1 LPSPGAAD
9 IGGIGYTGCIDL
21 PTTRRKA
28 PCDAMRHFFR
38 SHWKVTL
45 AMLLAIVLATLTV
58 ETRSDA
64 TPLAARLQAHARAL
78 APSAPSSPMQY
89 VDTSLRRYGY
99 VLHRQQIDGDSASH
113 PAHSIEATLASV
125 TPGAMPERTF
135 VIGARVGPGGDVGAA
150 AVLELARAVKDLRPA
165 PGTEIRFVFF
175 MGAAE
180 SGAEDTGAGNFI
192 AFIGTPDGAQRVR
205 QAFAALRSDPQLMQ
219 HGLATSA
226 HVMGLTLSRG
236 GNSDDDADGSPAK
249 TTLLITGSDFLGYP
263 YFYTA
268 PLPADE
274 NSDMQQPG
282 EFDGLA
288 RVVAGLTRTL
298 TAMAG
303 VVQA

>member
-1 LPSPGAAD
+1 
-9 IGGIGYTGCIDL
+9 
-21 PTTRRKA
+21 
-28 PCDAMRHFFR
+28 MRNFFN
-38 SHWKVTL
+38 SHWKVIL
-45 AMLLAIVLATLTV
+45 AILLAIVLATLTV
-58 ETRSDA
+58 DTQSDA
-64 TPLAARLQAHARAL
+64 APLAARLQAHARAL
-78 APSAPSSPMQY
+78 APDAPRSPMQH

-99 VLHRQQIDGDSASH
+99 VLHRQRIGSGSGSGSH
-113 PAHSIEATLASV
+113 SAHSIEATLAGV
-125 TPGAMPERTF
+125 TPGVMPIRTF

-150 AVLELARAVKDLRPA
+150 AVRELARAVKDLRPA

-175 MGAAE
+175 MEAAG
-180 SGAEDTGAGNFI
+180 SGEEDTGAGNFI
-192 AFIGTPDGAQRVR
+192 AFTGTPDGAQRVR
-205 QAFAALRSDPQLMQ
+205 QAFAALRSDPQMMR

-226 HVMGLTLSRG
+226 HVMGLTLSRHG
-236 GNSDDDADGSPAK
+236 SGDGSPAT
-249 TTLLITGSDFLGYP
+249 TTLLITGSGFLGYP

-274 NSDMQQPG
+274 TDEAQQPG

>member
-1 LPSPGAAD
+1 
-9 IGGIGYTGCIDL
+9 
-21 PTTRRKA
+21 
-28 PCDAMRHFFR
+28 MRDFFR
-38 SHWKVTL
+38 SHWKVIL

-58 ETRSDA
+58 ETRSDTAPVA
-64 TPLAARLQAHARAL
+64 TRLQAHARAL

-99 VLHRQQIDGDSASH
+99 VLDRQRIGRASGSH
-113 PAHSIEATLASV
+113 PTHSIEATLARV
-125 TPGAMPERTF
+125 TPGAMPIRTF

-175 MGAAE
+175 MGIAE
-180 SGAEDTGAGNFI
+180 SGAEDTDAGNFI
-192 AFIGTPDGAQRVR
+192 AFTGTPDAAQRVH
-205 QAFAALRSDPQLMQ
+205 QAFAALRSDPHLMH

-236 GNSDDDADGSPAK
+236 GNSHGGGDDSPGT

-263 YFYTA
+263 YFYTT
-268 PLPADE
+268 PSPADDNDE
-274 NSDMQQPG
+274 AQQSG

>member
-1 LPSPGAAD
+1 
-9 IGGIGYTGCIDL
+9 
-21 PTTRRKA
+21 
-28 PCDAMRHFFR
+28 MRHFFR
-38 SHWKVTL
+38 SHWKVIL

-78 APSAPSSPMQY
+78 APGAPSSPMQY
-89 VDTSLRRYGY
+89 VDTSLQRYGY
-99 VLHRQQIDGDSASH
+99 ALHRQRIDNDSDSINHA
-113 PAHSIEATLASV
+113 AHSIEATLASV
-125 TPGAMPERTF
+125 APGTMPKRTF

-175 MGAAE
+175 MGSAE
-180 SGAEDTGAGNFI
+180 SGAEDTDAGNFI

-205 QAFAALRSDPQLMQ
+205 QAFAALRSDPQLMH

-226 HVMGLTLSRG
+226 HVMGLTLSRS
-236 GNSDDDADGSPAK
+236 GNSDGDGSPAR

-268 PLPADE
+268 PSPADE
-274 NSDMQQPG
+274 NADMQQPG

-298 TAMAG
+298 SAMAG

>member
-1 LPSPGAAD
+1 
-9 IGGIGYTGCIDL
+9 
-21 PTTRRKA
+21 
-28 PCDAMRHFFR
+28 
-38 SHWKVTL
+38 
-45 AMLLAIVLATLTV
+45 MLLAIVLATLTV

-78 APSAPSSPMQY
+78 VPDAPSSPMQY

-99 VLHRQQIDGDSASH
+99 VLHRQRIDSDSDSINHA
-113 PAHSIEATLASV
+113 AHSIEATLASV

-175 MGAAE
+175 MEAGE

-205 QAFAALRSDPQLMQ
+205 QAFAALRSDPQLMH

-226 HVMGLTLSRG
+226 HVMGLTLSRSD
-236 GNSDDDADGSPAK
+236 NSDDDGDGSPAT

-268 PLPADE
+268 PLNADE
-274 NSDMQQPG
+274 TDEAQQPG

-298 TAMAG
+298 SAMAG

>member
-1 LPSPGAAD
+1 
-9 IGGIGYTGCIDL
+9 
-21 PTTRRKA
+21 
-28 PCDAMRHFFR
+28 MRHFFR
-38 SHWKVTL
+38 SHWKVIL

-99 VLHRQQIDGDSASH
+99 VLNRQRIDAGSGRGSGGHA
-113 PAHSIEATLASV
+113 AHSIEATLASV
-125 TPGAMPERTF
+125 TQGAIPERTF
-135 VIGARVGPGGDVGAA
+135 VFGARVGPGGDVGAA

-175 MGAAE
+175 MGSAE
-180 SGAEDTGAGNFI
+180 SGAEETGAGNFI

-205 QAFAALRSDPQLMQ
+205 QAFAALRSDPQLMR

-226 HVMGLTLSRG
+226 HVMGLTLSRS
-236 GNSDDDADGSPAK
+236 GNSDDDGSPAT

-268 PLPADE
+268 PLNADE
-274 NSDMQQPG
+274 TDEAQQPG

>member
-1 LPSPGAAD
+1 
-9 IGGIGYTGCIDL
+9 
-21 PTTRRKA
+21 
-28 PCDAMRHFFR
+28 MRHFFR
-38 SHWKVTL
+38 SHWKVIL
-45 AMLLAIVLATLTV
+45 AILLAIVLATLTV
-58 ETRSDA
+58 ETESDT

-78 APSAPSSPMQY
+78 APGAPSSPMQY

-99 VLHRQQIDGDSASH
+99 VLHRQRIDSDSINHAT
-113 PAHSIEATLASV
+113 HSIEATLASV
-125 TPGAMPERTF
+125 TPGSMPERKF

-175 MGAAE
+175 MEAGE
-180 SGAEDTGAGNFI
+180 SGEEDTGAGNFI

-205 QAFAALRSDPQLMQ
+205 QAFAALRSDPQLMH

-226 HVMGLTLSRG
+226 HVMGLTLSRHG
-236 GNSDDDADGSPAK
+236 DGDGSPAT
-249 TTLLITGSDFLGYP
+249 TTLLITDSDFLGYP

-274 NSDMQQPG
+274 TDEAQQPG

-298 TAMAG
+298 SAMAG

>member
-1 LPSPGAAD
+1 
-9 IGGIGYTGCIDL
+9 
-21 PTTRRKA
+21 
-28 PCDAMRHFFR
+28 MRHFFN
-38 SHWKVTL
+38 SHWKVIL
-45 AMLLAIVLATLTV
+45 AILLAIVLATLTV
-58 ETRSDA
+58 ETRSDTA
-64 TPLAARLQAHARAL
+64 PLAARLQAHARAL
-78 APSAPSSPMQY
+78 APDAPGSPMQY

-99 VLHRQQIDGDSASH
+99 VLHRQRIDRDGTSH
-113 PAHSIEATLASV
+113 AAYSIEATLARV
-125 TPGAMPERTF
+125 TPGAKPIRTF
-135 VIGARVGPGGDVGAA
+135 VIGARVGPGGDVGAV

-175 MGAAE
+175 METAE

-192 AFIGTPDGAQRVR
+192 AFTGTPGAAQRVH
-205 QAFAALRSDPQLMQ
+205 QAFAALRSDPQLMR

-236 GNSDDDADGSPAK
+236 GNSDDDADGSPAT

-268 PLPADE
+268 PSPADE
-274 NSDMQQPG
+274 TDEAQRPG

>member
-1 LPSPGAAD
+1 
-9 IGGIGYTGCIDL
+9 
-21 PTTRRKA
+21 
-28 PCDAMRHFFR
+28 MRHFFR
-38 SHWKVTL
+38 SHWKVIL

-64 TPLAARLQAHARAL
+64 APLAARLQAHARAL
-78 APSAPSSPMQY
+78 APGAPSNPMQY

-99 VLHRQQIDGDSASH
+99 ALQRQRQRIGSDCTSH
-113 PAHSIEATLASV
+113 AAHSIEATLASV
-125 TPGAMPERTF
+125 MPGAKPERTF

-175 MGAAE
+175 MEAAK
-180 SGAEDTGAGNFI
+180 SGEEDTGAGNFI
-192 AFIGTPDGAQRVR
+192 AFTGTPDGARRVR
-205 QAFAALRSDPQLMQ
+205 QAFAALRSDPQLMR

-236 GNSDDDADGSPAK
+236 GNSHDDGDGSPAT

-268 PLPADE
+268 PSPADE
-274 NSDMQQPG
+274 TAEAQQPG

-298 TAMAG
+298 SAMAG

>member
-1 LPSPGAAD
+1 
-9 IGGIGYTGCIDL
+9 
-21 PTTRRKA
+21 
-28 PCDAMRHFFR
+28 MRHFFR
-38 SHWKVTL
+38 SHWKVIL
-45 AMLLAIVLATLTV
+45 AMLLAIVLATLAV

-99 VLHRQQIDGDSASH
+99 VLNRQRIDGGSSKGSGGHA
-113 PAHSIEATLASV
+113 AHSIEATLASV
-125 TPGAMPERTF
+125 TPGARPERTF

-175 MGAAE
+175 MEAAK

-205 QAFAALRSDPQLMQ
+205 QAFAALRSDPQLMH

-226 HVMGLTLSRG
+226 HVMGLTLSRS
-236 GNSDDDADGSPAK
+236 GNIDGDGSPAT

-268 PLPADE
+268 PLPAGDTDE
-274 NSDMQQPG
+274 AQQPG
-282 EFDGLA
+282 AFDGLA

-298 TAMAG
+298 SAMAG

>member
-1 LPSPGAAD
+1 
-9 IGGIGYTGCIDL
+9 
-21 PTTRRKA
+21 
-28 PCDAMRHFFR
+28 MRHFFR
-38 SHWKVTL
+38 SHWKVIL

-78 APSAPSSPMQY
+78 APDAPSSPMQY

-99 VLHRQQIDGDSASH
+99 VLDRQWINSGSGRGSGGQA
-113 PAHSIEATLASV
+113 AHSIEATLASV
-125 TPGAMPERTF
+125 APGDKPERTF

-175 MGAAE
+175 TGTAE
-180 SGAEDTGAGNFI
+180 SGAEDTDAGNFI

-205 QAFAALRSDPQLMQ
+205 QAFAALRSDPQLMH

-226 HVMGLTLSRG
+226 HVMGLTLSRS
-236 GNSDDDADGSPAK
+236 GNSDGHGDGSPAT

-268 PLPADE
+268 PSPAGDIDE
-274 NSDMQQPG
+274 AQQPG

>member
-1 LPSPGAAD
+1 
-9 IGGIGYTGCIDL
+9 
-21 PTTRRKA
+21 
-28 PCDAMRHFFR
+28 MRHFFN
-38 SHWKVTL
+38 SHWKVIL
-45 AMLLAIVLATLTV
+45 AILLAIVLATLTV
-58 ETRSDA
+58 ETRSDTA
-64 TPLAARLQAHARAL
+64 PLAARLQAHARAL
-78 APSAPSSPMQY
+78 APDAPGSPMQY

-99 VLHRQQIDGDSASH
+99 VLHRQRIDRDGSSH
-113 PAHSIEATLASV
+113 AAHSIEATIASV
-125 TPGAMPERTF
+125 TPGAKPERTF
-135 VIGARVGPGGDVGAA
+135 VIGARVGPGGDVGAV
-150 AVLELARAVKDLRPA
+150 AVLELARAIKDLRPA

-175 MGAAE
+175 METAE

-205 QAFAALRSDPQLMQ
+205 QAFAALRSDPQLMR

-236 GNSDDDADGSPAK
+236 GNSDGDDSPAT
-249 TTLLITGSDFLGYP
+249 TTLVITGSDFLGYP

-268 PLPADE
+268 PSAADE
-274 NSDMQQPG
+274 TDGAQQPG

>member
-1 LPSPGAAD
+1 
-9 IGGIGYTGCIDL
+9 
-21 PTTRRKA
+21 
-28 PCDAMRHFFR
+28 MRHFFR
-38 SHWKVTL
+38 LHWKVIL
-45 AMLLAIVLATLTV
+45 AILLAIVLATLTV
-58 ETRSDA
+58 ETQSDA
-64 TPLAARLQAHARAL
+64 RPLAARLQAHARAL
-78 APSAPSSPMQY
+78 APNAPSSPMQY

-99 VLHRQQIDGDSASH
+99 VLDRQWINSGSGRGSGGQ

-125 TPGAMPERTF
+125 APGDKPERTF

-175 MGAAE
+175 MEAGE
-180 SGAEDTGAGNFI
+180 SGAEETGAGNFI

-205 QAFAALRSDPQLMQ
+205 QAFAALRSDPQLMH

-226 HVMGLTLSRG
+226 HVMGLTLSRS
-236 GNSDDDADGSPAK
+236 GNSDGDGSPAT

-274 NSDMQQPG
+274 TDEAQQPG

-298 TAMAG
+298 SAMAG

>member
-1 LPSPGAAD
+1 
-9 IGGIGYTGCIDL
+9 
-21 PTTRRKA
+21 
-28 PCDAMRHFFR
+28 
-38 SHWKVTL
+38 
-45 AMLLAIVLATLTV
+45 
-58 ETRSDA
+58 
-64 TPLAARLQAHARAL
+64 
-78 APSAPSSPMQY
+78 MQY
-89 VDTSLRRYGY
+89 IDTSLRRYGY
-99 VLHRQQIDGDSASH
+99 VLNRQRIDSDSGRGSASH

-125 TPGAMPERTF
+125 TPGAMPIRTF

-150 AVLELARAVKDLRPA
+150 AVLELARAVKDLRPT

-175 MGAAE
+175 IGTAE
-180 SGAEDTGAGNFI
+180 SGEQDTGAGNFI
-192 AFIGTPDGAQRVR
+192 AFIGTPDGVQRVR
-205 QAFAALRSDPQLMQ
+205 HAFAALRSDPQLMH

-226 HVMGLTLSRG
+226 HVMGLMLSRHG
-236 GNSDDDADGSPAK
+236 DGSPAT

-268 PLPADE
+268 PLNADE
-274 NSDMQQPG
+274 TDEAQQPG

>member
-1 LPSPGAAD
+1 
-9 IGGIGYTGCIDL
+9 
-21 PTTRRKA
+21 
-28 PCDAMRHFFR
+28 MRHFFR
-38 SHWKVTL
+38 SHWKVIL

-78 APSAPSSPMQY
+78 APDAPSSPMQY

-99 VLHRQQIDGDSASH
+99 VLNRQRTSH
-113 PAHSIEATLASV
+113 AAHSIEATLASV

-175 MGAAE
+175 MEAGE

-205 QAFAALRSDPQLMQ
+205 QAFAALRSDPQLMH

-226 HVMGLTLSRG
+226 HVMGLTLSRHG
-236 GNSDDDADGSPAK
+236 DGDGSPAK

-268 PLPADE
+268 PLNADE
-274 NSDMQQPG
+274 TDEAQQPG

-298 TAMAG
+298 SAMAG

>member
-1 LPSPGAAD
+1 
-9 IGGIGYTGCIDL
+9 
-21 PTTRRKA
+21 
-28 PCDAMRHFFR
+28 MRHFFR
-38 SHWKVTL
+38 SHWKVIL

-99 VLHRQQIDGDSASH
+99 VLDRQWINSGSGRGSGGH

-175 MGAAE
+175 MGTAE

-205 QAFAALRSDPQLMQ
+205 QAFAALRSDPQLMH

-226 HVMGLTLSRG
+226 HVMGLTLSRS
-236 GNSDDDADGSPAK
+236 GNSDGDGSPAT

-263 YFYTA
+263 YFYTT
-268 PLPADE
+268 PLNADE
-274 NSDMQQPG
+274 TDEAQQPG
-282 EFDGLA
+282 AFDGLA

-298 TAMAG
+298 SAMAG

>member
-1 LPSPGAAD
+1 
-9 IGGIGYTGCIDL
+9 
-21 PTTRRKA
+21 
-28 PCDAMRHFFR
+28 MRHFFR
-38 SHWKVTL
+38 SHWKVIL
-45 AMLLAIVLATLTV
+45 VILLAIVLATLTV
-58 ETRSDA
+58 ETQSDA

-78 APSAPSSPMQY
+78 APDAPSSPMQY
-89 VDTSLRRYGY
+89 VDTSLRQYGY

-125 TPGAMPERTF
+125 APGVKLERTF

-175 MGAAE
+175 MGSEESDAE
-180 SGAEDTGAGNFI
+180 ETDAGNFI

-205 QAFAALRSDPQLMQ
+205 QAFAALRSDPQLIH

-236 GNSDDDADGSPAK
+236 GNSDDDADGSPAT

-274 NSDMQQPG
+274 TDEAQQPG

>member
-1 LPSPGAAD
+1 
-9 IGGIGYTGCIDL
+9 
-21 PTTRRKA
+21 
-28 PCDAMRHFFR
+28 MRHFFR
-38 SHWKVTL
+38 SHWKVIL

-78 APSAPSSPMQY
+78 APGAPSSPMQY

-99 VLHRQQIDGDSASH
+99 VLDRQRIGSGGHR
-113 PAHSIEATLASV
+113 AHSIEATLASV

-175 MGAAE
+175 MGSAE
-180 SGAEDTGAGNFI
+180 SGEQDTGAGNFI
-192 AFIGTPDGAQRVR
+192 AFTGTPDGAQRVR
-205 QAFAALRSDPQLMQ
+205 QAFAALRSDPQLMH

-226 HVMGLTLSRG
+226 HVMGLTLSRHGDSDG
-236 GNSDDDADGSPAK
+236 GPAT

-268 PLPADE
+268 PLNVDE
-274 NSDMQQPG
+274 TDEPQQPG

-288 RVVAGLTRTL
+288 RVVAGLTRAL

>member
-1 LPSPGAAD
+1 
-9 IGGIGYTGCIDL
+9 
-21 PTTRRKA
+21 
-28 PCDAMRHFFR
+28 MRHFFR
-38 SHWKVTL
+38 SHWKVIL

-64 TPLAARLQAHARAL
+64 TPLAARLQAHARAF
-78 APSAPSSPMQY
+78 APGAPSSPMQY

-99 VLHRQQIDGDSASH
+99 VLDRQWINSGSGRGSGGH

-175 MGAAE
+175 MGSAE
-180 SGAEDTGAGNFI
+180 SGAEETGAGNFI

-205 QAFAALRSDPQLMQ
+205 QAFAALRSDPQLMH

-226 HVMGLTLSRG
+226 HVMGLTLSRHG
-236 GNSDDDADGSPAK
+236 DGDGSPAK

-263 YFYTA
+263 YFYTT
-268 PLPADE
+268 PSPADDNDE
-274 NSDMQQPG
+274 AQQPG

>member
-1 LPSPGAAD
+1 
-9 IGGIGYTGCIDL
+9 
-21 PTTRRKA
+21 
-28 PCDAMRHFFR
+28 MRHFFR
-38 SHWKVTL
+38 SHWKVLL
-45 AMLLAIVLATLTV
+45 AILLAIVLATLTV

-78 APSAPSSPMQY
+78 APDAPRSPMQY

-99 VLHRQQIDGDSASH
+99 VLNRQRIDGGSDSDSASASINH
-113 PAHSIEATLASV
+113 AAHSIEATLASV
-125 TPGAMPERTF
+125 TPGAKPERTF

-175 MGAAE
+175 MEAAK
-180 SGAEDTGAGNFI
+180 SSAEETGAGNFI

-205 QAFAALRSDPQLMQ
+205 QAFAALRSDPQLMH

-226 HVMGLTLSRG
+226 HVMGLTLSRHG
-236 GNSDDDADGSPAK
+236 DGSPAT

-263 YFYTA
+263 FFYTA
-268 PLPADE
+268 PSPADE
-274 NSDMQQPG
+274 NADMQQPG

>member
-1 LPSPGAAD
+1 
-9 IGGIGYTGCIDL
+9 
-21 PTTRRKA
+21 
-28 PCDAMRHFFR
+28 MRHFFR
-38 SHWKVTL
+38 SHWKVIL

-78 APSAPSSPMQY
+78 APDAPSSPMQY

-99 VLHRQQIDGDSASH
+99 VLPRQRIDSDSINHA
-113 PAHSIEATLASV
+113 AHSIEATLANV
-125 TPGAMPERTF
+125 APGTMPERTF
-135 VIGARVGPGGDVGAA
+135 VMGARVGPGGDVGAA

-175 MGAAE
+175 MGSAE
-180 SGAEDTGAGNFI
+180 SGAEETGAGNFI
-192 AFIGTPDGAQRVR
+192 AFIGTPDGAQRLR
-205 QAFAALRSDPQLMQ
+205 QAFAALRSDPQLMH

-226 HVMGLTLSRG
+226 HVMGLTLSRS
-236 GNSDDDADGSPAK
+236 GNSHGDGDRSPA
-249 TTLLITGSDFLGYP
+249 TMTLLITGSDFLSYP

-268 PLPADE
+268 PLPADDTDE
-274 NSDMQQPG
+274 AQQPG
-282 EFDGLA
+282 AFDGLA

-298 TAMAG
+298 SAMAG

>member
-1 LPSPGAAD
+1 
-9 IGGIGYTGCIDL
+9 
-21 PTTRRKA
+21 
-28 PCDAMRHFFR
+28 MRHFFR
-38 SHWKVTL
+38 SHWKVIL

-64 TPLAARLQAHARAL
+64 TPLAARLQVHARAL

-113 PAHSIEATLASV
+113 PAHSIETTLANV
-125 TPGAMPERTF
+125 MPGAMPERTF

-150 AVLELARAVKDLRPA
+150 AVLELARTVKDLQPA

-175 MGAAE
+175 MGSEE
-180 SGAEDTGAGNFI
+180 SGAEETGAGNFI
-192 AFIGTPDGAQRVR
+192 AFTGTPDAAQRVH
-205 QAFAALRSDPQLMQ
+205 QAFAALRSDPQLMH

-236 GNSDDDADGSPAK
+236 GNSDDDADGSPAT

-274 NSDMQQPG
+274 TDEAQQPG

>member
-1 LPSPGAAD
+1 
-9 IGGIGYTGCIDL
+9 
-21 PTTRRKA
+21 
-28 PCDAMRHFFR
+28 MRNFFN
-38 SHWKVTL
+38 SHWKVII
-45 AMLLAIVLATLTV
+45 AILLAIVLATLTV
-58 ETRSDA
+58 DAQSDTA
-64 TPLAARLQAHARAL
+64 PLAARLQAHARAL
-78 APSAPSSPMQY
+78 APDAPSSPMQY

-99 VLHRQQIDGDSASH
+99 VLHRQRIGSGSASH
-113 PAHSIEATLASV
+113 PGDSIEATLAGV
-125 TPGAMPERTF
+125 TPGVMPIRTF

-165 PGTEIRFVFF
+165 WGTEIRFVFF
-175 MGAAE
+175 MGDAG
-180 SGAEDTGAGNFI
+180 SGEEDTGAGNFI

-205 QAFAALRSDPQLMQ
+205 QAFAALRSDPQLMH

-226 HVMGLTLSRG
+226 HVMGLTLSSHG
-236 GNSDDDADGSPAK
+236 DGSPAK

-274 NSDMQQPG
+274 NADMQQRG

>member
-1 LPSPGAAD
+1 
-9 IGGIGYTGCIDL
+9 
-21 PTTRRKA
+21 
-28 PCDAMRHFFR
+28 MRHFFR
-38 SHWKVTL
+38 SHWKVIL
-45 AMLLAIVLATLTV
+45 AILLAIVLATLTV
-58 ETRSDA
+58 ETQSDA
-64 TPLAARLQAHARAL
+64 TPLAARLQVHARAL
-78 APSAPSSPMQY
+78 APGAPSSPMQY

-99 VLHRQQIDGDSASH
+99 VLHRQRIDRDSDSINHAT
-113 PAHSIEATLASV
+113 HSIEATLASV
-125 TPGAMPERTF
+125 APGAKPERTF

-175 MGAAE
+175 MGTAE

-205 QAFAALRSDPQLMQ
+205 HAFAALRSDPQLMH

-226 HVMGLTLSRG
+226 HVMGLTLS
-236 GNSDDDADGSPAK
+236 SHHDADGSRAT

-268 PLPADE
+268 PSPAGDTDE
-274 NSDMQQPG
+274 AQQPG

-288 RVVAGLTRTL
+288 RIVAGLTRTL
-298 TAMAG
+298 SAMAG

>member
-1 LPSPGAAD
+1 
-9 IGGIGYTGCIDL
+9 
-21 PTTRRKA
+21 
-28 PCDAMRHFFR
+28 MRHFFR
-38 SHWKVTL
+38 SHWKVIL
-45 AMLLAIVLATLTV
+45 AILLAIVLATLTV

-99 VLHRQQIDGDSASH
+99 VLNRQRIDGGSASRS
-113 PAHSIEATLASV
+113 AHSIEATLASV
-125 TPGAMPERTF
+125 APGAKPERTF

-175 MGAAE
+175 MGSAE
-180 SGAEDTGAGNFI
+180 SGAEETGAGNFI

-205 QAFAALRSDPQLMQ
+205 QAFAALRSDPQLMR

-236 GNSDDDADGSPAK
+236 GNSDDDADGSPAT

-263 YFYTA
+263 YFYTT
-268 PLPADE
+268 PLNADE
-274 NSDMQQPG
+274 TDEAQQPG
-282 EFDGLA
+282 AFDGLA

-298 TAMAG
+298 SAMAG

>member
-1 LPSPGAAD
+1 
-9 IGGIGYTGCIDL
+9 
-21 PTTRRKA
+21 
-28 PCDAMRHFFR
+28 MRHFFN
-38 SHWKVTL
+38 SHWKVIP
-45 AMLLAIVLATLTV
+45 AILLAIVLATLTV
-58 ETRSDA
+58 ETQSDA
-64 TPLAARLQAHARAL
+64 VPLAVRLQTHARALAL

-99 VLHRQQIDGDSASH
+99 VLHRQRIDGDSDSH
-113 PAHSIEATLASV
+113 STHSIEATLASV
-125 TPGAMPERTF
+125 TAGAMPERTF

-150 AVLELARAVKDLRPA
+150 AVLELARAVKDLQPA
-165 PGTEIRFVFF
+165 PGTNIRFVFF
-175 MGAAE
+175 MEAVE

-205 QAFAALRSDPQLMQ
+205 HAFAALRSDPQLMH

-226 HVMGLTLSRG
+226 HVMGLTLS
-236 GNSDDDADGSPAK
+236 SHHDADGSRAT
-249 TTLLITGSDFLGYP
+249 TTLLITDSDFLGYP
-263 YFYTA
+263 YFYTT
-268 PLPADE
+268 PLPADDNAE
-274 NSDMQQPG
+274 MQQPG

>member
-1 LPSPGAAD
+1 
-9 IGGIGYTGCIDL
+9 
-21 PTTRRKA
+21 
-28 PCDAMRHFFR
+28 MRHFFR
-38 SHWKVTL
+38 SHWKVIL
-45 AMLLAIVLATLTV
+45 AILLAIVLATLTV

-64 TPLAARLQAHARAL
+64 TSLAARLQVHARAL

-99 VLHRQQIDGDSASH
+99 VLHRQRIDSDSDSINHA
-113 PAHSIEATLASV
+113 AHSIEATLASV

-205 QAFAALRSDPQLMQ
+205 QAFAALRSDPQLMH

-236 GNSDDDADGSPAK
+236 GNSDDDADGSPAT

-274 NSDMQQPG
+274 TNEAQQPG

>member
-1 LPSPGAAD
+1 
-9 IGGIGYTGCIDL
+9 
-21 PTTRRKA
+21 
-28 PCDAMRHFFR
+28 MRHFFR
-38 SHWKVTL
+38 SHWKVIL

-99 VLHRQQIDGDSASH
+99 VLDRQRIDRGSGGH

-125 TPGAMPERTF
+125 VPGAKPERTF

-175 MGAAE
+175 MGSAE
-180 SGAEDTGAGNFI
+180 SGEQDTGAGNFI
-192 AFIGTPDGAQRVR
+192 AFTGTPDGAQRVR
-205 QAFAALRSDPQLMQ
+205 QAFAALRSDPQLMH

-226 HVMGLTLSRG
+226 HVMGLRLSRG
-236 GNSDDDADGSPAK
+236 GNSDDDSDGSPAT

-268 PLPADE
+268 PSPAADNDE
-274 NSDMQQPG
+274 VQQPG

-288 RVVAGLTRTL
+288 RVVAGLTRAL

>member
-1 LPSPGAAD
+1 
-9 IGGIGYTGCIDL
+9 
-21 PTTRRKA
+21 
-28 PCDAMRHFFR
+28 MRHFFR
-38 SHWKVTL
+38 SHWKVIL

-205 QAFAALRSDPQLMQ
+205 QAFAALRSDPQLMH

-236 GNSDDDADGSPAK
+236 GNSDDDADGSPAT

>member
-1 LPSPGAAD
+1 
-9 IGGIGYTGCIDL
+9 
-21 PTTRRKA
+21 
-28 PCDAMRHFFR
+28 MRDFFR
-38 SHWKVTL
+38 SHWKVIL
-45 AMLLAIVLATLTV
+45 AILLAIVLATLTV
-58 ETRSDA
+58 ETESDT
-64 TPLAARLQAHARAL
+64 TPLATRLQAHARAL
-78 APSAPSSPMQY
+78 APNAPRSPTQY

-99 VLHRQQIDGDSASH
+99 VLHRQRIDSDSDRHA
-113 PAHSIEATLASV
+113 AHSIEATLSSV
-125 TPGAMPERTF
+125 APGALPERTF
-135 VIGARVGPGGDVGAA
+135 VIGARIGPGGDVGAA

-175 MGAAE
+175 TEAGE
-180 SGAEDTGAGNFI
+180 SGAEDTDAGNFI

-205 QAFAALRSDPQLMQ
+205 QAFAALRSDPQLMH

-226 HVMGLTLSRG
+226 HVMGLTLSRHG
-236 GNSDDDADGSPAK
+236 DGDGSPAA

-268 PLPADE
+268 PLPVDDNDE
-274 NSDMQQPG
+274 ARQPG

-298 TAMAG
+298 SAMAG

>member
-1 LPSPGAAD
+1 
-9 IGGIGYTGCIDL
+9 
-21 PTTRRKA
+21 
-28 PCDAMRHFFR
+28 MRHFFR
-38 SHWKVTL
+38 SHWKVIL
-45 AMLLAIVLATLTV
+45 AILLAIVLATLTV

-99 VLHRQQIDGDSASH
+99 VLHRQRIESDSINHA
-113 PAHSIEATLASV
+113 AHSIEATLASV
-125 TPGAMPERTF
+125 APGTMPERTF

-175 MGAAE
+175 MEAGE
-180 SGAEDTGAGNFI
+180 SSAEDTDAGNFI

-205 QAFAALRSDPQLMQ
+205 QAFAALRSDPQLMH

-226 HVMGLTLSRG
+226 HVMGLTLSRHG
-236 GNSDDDADGSPAK
+236 DGSPAT

-268 PLPADE
+268 PSPAGDTDE
-274 NSDMQQPG
+274 AQQPG

>member
-1 LPSPGAAD
+1 
-9 IGGIGYTGCIDL
+9 
-21 PTTRRKA
+21 
-28 PCDAMRHFFR
+28 MRHFFR
-38 SHWKVTL
+38 SHWKVIL
-45 AMLLAIVLATLTV
+45 AILLAIVLATLTV
-58 ETRSDA
+58 ETRSDT
-64 TPLAARLQAHARAL
+64 TPLAARLQSHARAL
-78 APSAPSSPMQY
+78 APGAPSSPMQY

-99 VLHRQQIDGDSASH
+99 VLHRQRIDSDSDSDSINHA
-113 PAHSIEATLASV
+113 AHSIEATLASV
-125 TPGAMPERTF
+125 TPGAIPERTF

-175 MGAAE
+175 MGSAE
-180 SGAEDTGAGNFI
+180 SGAEETGVGNFI

-205 QAFAALRSDPQLMQ
+205 QAFAALRSDPQLMH

-226 HVMGLTLSRG
+226 HVMGLTLSRS
-236 GNSDDDADGSPAK
+236 GNSDGDGDGSPAT

-268 PLPADE
+268 PLPVDE
-274 NSDMQQPG
+274 TDEAQQPG

-298 TAMAG
+298 TAIAG

>member
-1 LPSPGAAD
+1 
-9 IGGIGYTGCIDL
+9 
-21 PTTRRKA
+21 
-28 PCDAMRHFFR
+28 MRHFFR
-38 SHWKVTL
+38 SHWKVIL
-45 AMLLAIVLATLTV
+45 AILLAIMLATLTV

-78 APSAPSSPMQY
+78 APDAPSNPMQY

-99 VLHRQQIDGDSASH
+99 VLNRQRINSGSGLGSGGH

-125 TPGAMPERTF
+125 APGARPERTF
-135 VIGARVGPGGDVGAA
+135 VMGARVGPRGDVGAA
-150 AVLELARAVKDLRPA
+150 AVLELARAIKDLRPA
-165 PGTEIRFVFF
+165 PGTQIRFVFF
-175 MGAAE
+175 MGAGE
-180 SGAEDTGAGNFI
+180 SGAEDTDAGNFI

-205 QAFAALRSDPQLMQ
+205 QAFAALRSDPQLMH

-226 HVMGLTLSRG
+226 HVMGLTLSRS
-236 GNSDDDADGSPAK
+236 GNSHGDGDRSPAT

-274 NSDMQQPG
+274 TDEAQQPG

-298 TAMAG
+298 SAMAG

>member
-1 LPSPGAAD
+1 
-9 IGGIGYTGCIDL
+9 
-21 PTTRRKA
+21 
-28 PCDAMRHFFR
+28 MRHFFN
-38 SHWKVTL
+38 SHWKVIL
-45 AMLLAIVLATLTV
+45 AILLAIVLATLTV
-58 ETRSDA
+58 ETRSDTA
-64 TPLAARLQAHARAL
+64 PLAARLQAHARAL
-78 APSAPSSPMQY
+78 APDAPGSPMQY

-99 VLHRQQIDGDSASH
+99 VLHRQRIDRDGSSH
-113 PAHSIEATLASV
+113 AAHSIEATIASV
-125 TPGAMPERTF
+125 TPGAKPERTF

-175 MGAAE
+175 VETAE
-180 SGAEDTGAGNFI
+180 SGAEDTDAGNFI

-205 QAFAALRSDPQLMQ
+205 QAFAALRSDPQLMR

-236 GNSDDDADGSPAK
+236 GNSHGDGDGSPAT
-249 TTLLITGSDFLGYP
+249 TTLLITGSDFLGYT

-268 PLPADE
+268 PSAADE
-274 NSDMQQPG
+274 TDGAQQSG

>member
-1 LPSPGAAD
+1 
-9 IGGIGYTGCIDL
+9 
-21 PTTRRKA
+21 
-28 PCDAMRHFFR
+28 MRDFFR
-38 SHWKVTL
+38 SHWKVIL

-58 ETRSDA
+58 ETRSDTA
-64 TPLAARLQAHARAL
+64 PLAARLQAHARAL
-78 APSAPSSPMQY
+78 APGAPSSPMQY

-99 VLHRQQIDGDSASH
+99 VLNRQRIDSVSTSH
-113 PAHSIEATLASV
+113 VAHTIEATLASV

-175 MGAAE
+175 IKAVE
-180 SGAEDTGAGNFI
+180 SGEEDTGAGNFI
-192 AFIGTPDGAQRVR
+192 AFTGTSDAAQRVH
-205 QAFAALRSDPQLMQ
+205 QAFAALRSDPQLMR

-226 HVMGLTLSRG
+226 HVMGLTLFNQG
-236 GNSDDDADGSPAK
+236 DGSPAT
-249 TTLLITGSDFLGYP
+249 TTLLITGSDFRGYP

-268 PLPADE
+268 PLPADGTDE
-274 NSDMQQPG
+274 PQQPG

>member
-1 LPSPGAAD
+1 
-9 IGGIGYTGCIDL
+9 
-21 PTTRRKA
+21 
-28 PCDAMRHFFR
+28 MRNFFN
-38 SHWKVTL
+38 SHWKVII
-45 AMLLAIVLATLTV
+45 AILLAIVLATLTV
-58 ETRSDA
+58 DTQSDA
-64 TPLAARLQAHARAL
+64 APLAARLQAHARAL
-78 APSAPSSPMQY
+78 APDAPSSPMQH
-89 VDTSLRRYGY
+89 VDTSLQRYGY
-99 VLHRQQIDGDSASH
+99 ALDRERIGSTSH
-113 PAHSIEATLASV
+113 AARSIETALANV
-125 TPGAMPERTF
+125 MPGAKPERTF

-175 MGAAE
+175 MEAAE
-180 SGAEDTGAGNFI
+180 SDAKETSAGNFI

-205 QAFAALRSDPQLMQ
+205 QAFAALRSDPQLMH

-226 HVMGLTLSRG
+226 HVMGLTLS
-236 GNSDDDADGSPAK
+236 SHDDGDGSPAT

-263 YFYTA
+263 FFYTA
-268 PLPADE
+268 PSPVDE
-274 NSDMQQPG
+274 NAEMQQPG